1 MNKPSHQCAGK
12 QGLCHDHGEP
22 LRAEGGMSA
31 LPMEAQS
38 PYAAFSDFTHEE
50 LVTAVRNWIHRCNK
64 AERDRTN
71 LLAALN
77 SIAKMQAVSKG
88 MQKAVTV
95 ALAAIADAQEAA

>member
-1 MNKPSHQCAGK
+1 
-12 QGLCHDHGEP
+12 
-22 LRAEGGMSA
+22 MSA